1 MANDKPEGVI
11 QIWQHTCQSEEQR
24 DDIRARCIRIEGC
37 SILFIGKD
45 GNGKDVVIKSLTGTA
60 IHTPAT
66 EYTGHHE
73 FPHGPETEM
82 LMEYNISIILNLET
96 SRL

>member
-1 MANDKPEGVI
+1 MAKDKPGSVI
-11 QIWQHTCQSEEQR
+11 QIWQLTCQSEEQR

-37 SILFIGKD
+37 SILFVGKNGD
-45 GNGKDVVIKSLTGTA
+45 GKDVVIKSLTGTA
-60 IHTPAT
+60 IKTPAVK
-66 EYTGHHE
+66 YTGHHE

-82 LMEYNISIILNLET
+82 LMEYTVSATLNLET